1 VVRHHPSSNM
11 LLAHAAGTQNW
22 SLSISIAAHL
32 QMCTLCRQRA
42 YDLNDIGGALLESVP
57 EEKPS
62 PEAFRRLMG
71 KIEQLSDNRAP
82 DSTKVN
88 TQVVS
93 GGGDEHATS
102 NGKRNTGS
110 TRCSKDLLAAPLPK
124 VLRKLLPRDGQLAW
138 KTVAPSVRITR
149 VDIGQSVDEI
159 AFYHMDAG
167 GKVANHGHGGLE
179 ITLVLSG
186 NFSDA
191 AGLYSPGDFV
201 VKDAGEIHRPT
212 ATQDQA
218 CLYLSVA
225 QAPMVHRTWQGWLG
239 KSLRSLN

>member
-1 VVRHHPSSNM
+1 M
-11 LLAHAAGTQNW
+11 LLAYAAGTQNW

-32 QMCTLCRQRA
+32 QMCALCRQKA

-57 EEKPS
+57 EEQPS

-71 KIEQLSDNRAP
+71 KIEQLPDNRAP
-82 DSTKVN
+82 GPTKVN

-93 GGGDEHATS
+93 GAGDGHVTT
-102 NGKRNTGS
+102 NGKRNAGV
-110 TRCSKDLLAAPLPK
+110 RCSEDLLAAPLPK
-124 VLRKLLPRDGQLAW
+124 VLRKLLPRDGQLTW
-138 KTVAPSVRITR
+138 KTVAQSLRIAH
-149 VDIGQSVDEI
+149 VDIGQSVDEM
-159 AFYHMDAG
+159 AFYHMEAG

-179 ITLVLSG
+179 VTLVLSG

-225 QAPMVHRTWQGWLG
+225 QAPMIHRGWRGWLG
-239 KSLRSLN
+239 KSFRSLN